1 MARCEGMDGCDGIQC
16 IEFEKRTNRLHSPL
30 SDSETACQT
39 CQWLR
44 KPKKSHA
51 CEHNDK
57 YKTCW
62 MKEEDEHGMVYGI
75 FIRIFNSYSIVGLPK
90 YDSFYVFACVHRRL

>member
-1 MARCEGMDGCDGIQC
+1 MGNHKCDECMARCEGMDGCDGIQC

-51 CEHNDK
+51 CEHDDK

-62 MKEEDEHGMVYGI
+62 MKEEDEDGMVYGI
-75 FIRIFNSYSIVGLPK
+75 FIRIFNS
-90 YDSFYVFACVHRRL
+90 FN

>member
-16 IEFEKRTNRLHSPL
+16 IEFEKRPNRFHSPR
-30 SDSETACQT
+30 SVSGIKHARIPVGIG

-75 FIRIFNSYSIVGLPK
+75 FIRIFNS
-90 YDSFYVFACVHRRL
+90 FNQ